1 MTPTRCNELFAVI
14 VGTSQQLNPLPRHP
28 FRDGSRPTFCRFNGN
43 QRLQCRPIVASLSQR
58 VDGILIRLLH
68 QIHKQSIVLVHTNR
82 ISHLWVIETLVG
94 GWCST
99 NFLTLTREAYL
110 KRRLEFQLC
119 LVIDAAKHQQSVLI
133 LRDRNI
139 QILTHTFIDEQLEVL
154 PVSAFKHAVRP
165 IRLLRYRCSVW
176 HAGVEID
183 AKEPQFGELF
193 NL

>member
-1 MTPTRCNELFAVI
+1 M
-14 VGTSQQLNPLPRHP
+14 
-28 FRDGSRPTFCRFNGN
+28 
-43 QRLQCRPIVASLSQR
+43 
-58 VDGILIRLLH
+58 
-68 QIHKQSIVLVHTNR
+68 
-82 ISHLWVIETLVG
+82 G

-154 PVSAFKHAVRP
+154 PESAFKHAVCP